1 MFKPPYPPPSPPPH
15 THTLHPMQANCS
27 LLPDDIFVI
36 KAGNQLYFTHDS
48 LGKLTAFWVERYTLH
63 SVQTIVKLISHLE
76 RKEKGRESK
85 LEIISVYS
93 LQKYDA
99 LVVLAQL
106 MGRRD
111 CTISAKVC

>member
-1 MFKPPYPPPSPPPH
+1 MFEPPYPSPPPPS
-15 THTLHPMQANCS
+15 TLHPMQANCS

-36 KAGNQLYFTHDS
+36 KSGNQLYFTHDS

-93 LQKYDA
+93 L
-99 LVVLAQL
+99 
-106 MGRRD
+106 
-111 CTISAKVC
+111 

>member
-1 MFKPPYPPPSPPPH
+1 
-15 THTLHPMQANCS
+15 MQANCR

-106 MGRRD
+106 MGRRG
-111 CTISAKVC
+111 CTI